1 LTRRRDGGKVGRMRR
16 VLVVLLALLLTGC
29 TPSKSAAPKR
39 VQIEELGAAE
49 VKFIP
54 AESQPPYCLI
64 FTVSEKGVVRQL
76 TMTAEKMSI
85 PCEGGKPIGGVVYR
99 IPPAEGKIRA
109 HVIFSDRKLDAS
121 PMARQVH
128 ELAAQNPKFMA
139 LDLRAPGQVM
149 IETLEF
155 TPMLEGEGFTI
166 QADST
171 PEDAGGK
178 PASAP
183 SARP

>member
-1 LTRRRDGGKVGRMRR
+1 MRR
-16 VLVVLLALLLTGC
+16 ALVVLAALLLSGC
-29 TPSKSAAPKR
+29 TPSKSATVKR
-39 VQIEELGAAE
+39 AQIEEVGAAA

-54 AESQPPYCLI
+54 AENQPPYCLI

-76 TMTAEKMSI
+76 TRNAEKTSV
-85 PCEGGKPIGGVVYR
+85 PCEAGKPIGGVVYR
-99 IPPAEGKIRA
+99 IPPAEGRIRA
-109 HVIFSDRKLDAS
+109 HLIFSDRKLDAA
-121 PMARQVH
+121 PMANQVH

-166 QADST
+166 QADGT
-171 PEDAGGK
+171 PEDAGGG
-178 PASAP
+178 PVSAP